1 MELWDS
7 LLRTL
12 SALAIVLV
20 LMAVVAMAARRLLGQ
35 QPGQAGRHTLVRV
48 VASGYVAPRK
58 TISVVSVAGD
68 YLIVGTTPT
77 DLIPL
82 GRVSDSEKVQEL
94 LAASAPGSS
103 PSGQAMA
110 PSVLA
115 SWLQCLPDGVRH
127 RDQER
132 HGER

>member
-1 MELWDS
+1 MDLWDS

-20 LMAVVAMAARRLLGQ
+20 LMAAVAMAARRLLGQ
-35 QPGQAGRHTLVRV
+35 RPGQAGRHTLVRV

-58 TISVVSVAGD
+58 TISLVSVAGE
-68 YLIVGTTPT
+68 YLIDGATPT
-77 DLIPL
+77 DLVPL
-82 GRVSDSEKVQEL
+82 GRLSHSDKVQEL
-94 LAASAPGSS
+94 LASTEPDAS
-103 PSGQAMA
+103 PSAMP

-115 SWLQCLPDGVRH
+115 SWLQHLPDGVRH